1 MNNSKMEK
9 EILLKE
15 IEELKQNLEY
25 EKEKTRI
32 AETNNRLNVEKI
44 KKLKQE
50 LKIVTKERD
59 SLKQDI
65 ASVEKHIDLKRCES
79 CNELVPETIMCY
91 VGNENICEECNV
103 NGFGR

>member
-1 MNNSKMEK
+1 MNDQIIARNNM
-9 EILLKE
+9 
-15 IEELKQNLEY
+15 LESD
-25 EKEKTRI
+25 
-32 AETNNRLNVEKI
+32 NRLLAEKI

-91 VGNENICEECNV
+91 VGNENICQECNV